1 MAEGTLRRRVVIG
14 DDNDSVR
21 LLLRTLLE
29 LEHDF
34 AVIGEADD
42 GAAVIQLVATSKP
55 DLLVLD
61 LAMPRLDGLEVLER
75 LRTEAPSLRIAVYSG
90 HSAPE
95 VQQAARALGARE
107 FIVKGTPPDELLT
120 ALRRAVDA

>member
-1 MAEGTLRRRVVIG
+1 LSLRTRVVIG

-34 AVIGEADD
+34 AVVGEADD
-42 GAAVIQLVATSKP
+42 GAAIVSLVASCEP

-61 LAMPRLDGLEVLER
+61 LAMPRLDGLEVLQR
-75 LRTEAPSLRIAVYSG
+75 LRGEQPALRIAVYSG

-95 VQQAARALGARE
+95 VQQAARDLGAHE
-107 FIVKGTPPDELLT
+107 FIVKGTPPDELLR
-120 ALRRAVDA
+120 ALRRAVDGA